1 MISMMDNDLLR
12 NKLLATAPVPHVPD
26 KLPIK
31 TFSFVDADIFK
42 LESQAATAV
51 GRYTGFLQNVPNP
64 WLLLSPITTQ
74 EAVLSSK
81 LEGTHATLEDIL
93 NHEAGNQTNIKDDE
107 IHEIQ
112 NYRQA
117 LFFAIKNISIMGDLD
132 KPSSKSPLTTKIIK
146 EMHRILLSNV
156 RGSSKHPGQFKIQQN
171 YIGGA
176 ASISFTPLPPELT
189 EEYMSNLERYIHYD
203 DVSPL
208 LQSAIMHAQF
218 EMIHPFE
225 DGNGRIGRLLI
236 PLFFYYRSLIPVP
249 TFYMSSYFEKNRD
262 IYIQRLSNISRNN
275 AWRPWIQ
282 FFLNGIIEQSRI
294 NTLKAEQILRLYDQ
308 YKGMSP
314 DIKSYYFIPVL
325 DFIFQHPL
333 FTTPQLL
340 SEDGF
345 GAKQTMYNLLK
356 KLCDAGIIS
365 IIPSARNKT
374 YICRDLLSIID
385 YQ

>member
-1 MISMMDNDLLR
+1 
-12 NKLLATAPVPHVPD
+12 
-26 KLPIK
+26 
-31 TFSFVDADIFK
+31 
-42 LESQAATAV
+42 
-51 GRYTGFLQNVPNP
+51 
-64 WLLLSPITTQ
+64 
-74 EAVLSSK
+74 
-81 LEGTHATLEDIL
+81 
-93 NHEAGNQTNIKDDE
+93 
-107 IHEIQ
+107 
-112 NYRQA
+112 
-117 LFFAIKNISIMGDLD
+117 
-132 KPSSKSPLTTKIIK
+132 
-146 EMHRILLSNV
+146 
-156 RGSSKHPGQFKIQQN
+156 
-171 YIGGA
+171 
-176 ASISFTPLPPELT
+176 
-189 EEYMSNLERYIHYD
+189 MSNLERYIHYD

-365 IIPSARNKT
+365 IIPSVRNKT